1 MEKSSPEETAN
12 RPLQG
17 TEEEKE
23 DIFIDV
29 FAKQFQ
35 KDFQDSPIGIAK
47 QFAEML
53 PEAVF

>member
-1 MEKSSPEETAN
+1 MGKSSPEETAIGT
-12 RPLQG
+12 LQAI
-17 TEEEKE
+17 EEGQK

-29 FAKQFQ
+29 FALQFQ